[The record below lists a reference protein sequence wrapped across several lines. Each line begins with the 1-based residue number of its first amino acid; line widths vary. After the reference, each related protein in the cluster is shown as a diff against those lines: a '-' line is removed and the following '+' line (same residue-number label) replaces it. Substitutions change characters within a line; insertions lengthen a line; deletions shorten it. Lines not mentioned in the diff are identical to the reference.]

1 MRGNQKVTPEIK
13 EYIKDHLG
21 LASRELSKAIFE
33 NFKVQISY
41 VSCASW
47 LKAMRAE
54 AAQENQAKVDALRSK
69 VLSNADKF
77 ANEYLAISDQVIREL
92 KSVLD
97 NSKNLKVESVKDRM
111 LVAQVL
117 NKYLEM
123 IIGFANPEVAN
134 NIEINLKWAD
144 DNKDKPADSP
154 SSSEI
159 DNPGSDKV

>member
-13 EYIKDHLG
+13 RFIADHLG
-21 LASRELSKAIFE
+21 MASRELSKAIFDAY
-33 NFKVQISY
+33 KVQISY

-47 LKAMRAE
+47 LKSMRAE

-92 KSVLD
+92 KLVLD
-97 NSKNLKVESVKDRM
+97 NSKDLKVENVKDRM

-123 IIGFANPEVAN
+123 VIGFANPVNVNSGDTSLLEAIKTLAMDAFN
-134 NIEINLKWAD
+134 E
-144 DNKDKPADSP
+144 ADSVEVP
-154 SSSEI
+154 K
-159 DNPGSDKV
+159 P